1 MGGAYEKDNE
11 AILADVRGIGVRGG
25 AAERIAPALAEDG
38 EQSLPDW
45 TGEVAVAGKNL
56 AADLAWNAGDG
67 VWTCSD
73 VGISGIASVV
83 VYESGMLDVVVDG
96 DVALDGAALV
106 DTGSAQGI
114 SVNLNV
120 DLSQAQALAITQ
132 RGAAPALRISDTN
145 GSGVD
150 CTLMLSTNSS
160 EATCTI
166 DRIAVDSGATCQ
178 VLYRSG
184 RITRAPICR
193 SPTAS

>member
-1 MGGAYEKDNE
+1 MKWE
-11 AILADVRGIGVRGG
+11 ALMKRTMKQFWRTLVALVF
-25 AAERIAPALAEDG
+25 AAALLSGSLPALAEDG

-114 SVNLNV
+114 SANLNV
-120 DLSQAQALAITQ
+120 DLSQAQTLAITQ
-132 RGAAPALRISDTN
+132 RGNAPALRVSDTN
-145 GSGVD
+145 GSGVAAKRPAR
-150 CTLMLSTNSS
+150 STASLWTAARRVRCS
-160 EATCTI
+160 I
-166 DRIAVDSGATCQ
+166 
-178 VLYRSG
+178 RSG

-193 SPTAS
+193 SPTTS